1 MGPNL
6 HSQWSC
12 KCFPHVDKMPTLTY
26 NRANS
31 IFIMNVIIL
40 NIMHNTFNF
49 DIAVLFLQGIET
61 IETIASYDAVDEG
74 TYFVTVIA
82 MNPANDASQAV
93 CSDGVTIVTTKPS
106 VKNVVL
112 NGAKTD
118 PRLVV
123 DYNGTMWIIWT
134 DITRTI
140 VNSSNICKYVT
151 LEYKKV
157 FVFCFFMSP
166 PTLEGDILFLP
177 CSSVCLSITQFVSA
191 TPLKLLN
198 RIS

>member
-1 MGPNL
+1 
-6 HSQWSC
+6 
-12 KCFPHVDKMPTLTY
+12 
-26 NRANS
+26 
-31 IFIMNVIIL
+31 
-40 NIMHNTFNF
+40 
-49 DIAVLFLQGIET
+49 
-61 IETIASYDAVDEG
+61 
-74 TYFVTVIA
+74 

-123 DYNGTMWIIWT
+123 DNNGTMWIIWT

-151 LEYKKV
+151 LEYKKS
-157 FVFCFFMSP
+157 FC
-166 PTLEGDILFLP
+166 ILFFNVSPHFGGRHIVFALFVRL
-177 CSSVCLSITQFVSA
+177 SVRHTVCQRNSPETTEQNFM
-191 TPLKLLN
+191 KLG
-198 RIS
+198 R

>member
-1 MGPNL
+1 
-6 HSQWSC
+6 
-12 KCFPHVDKMPTLTY
+12 
-26 NRANS
+26 
-31 IFIMNVIIL
+31 
-40 NIMHNTFNF
+40 
-49 DIAVLFLQGIET
+49 
-61 IETIASYDAVDEG
+61 
-74 TYFVTVIA
+74 
-82 MNPANDASQAV
+82 MNPANDASRAV

-123 DYNGTMWIIWT
+123 DDNGTMWIIWT

-157 FVFCFFMSP
+157 VVSCFFNNNFVG
-166 PTLEGDILFLP
+166 LGDN
-177 CSSVCLSITQFVSA
+177 
-191 TPLKLLN
+191 KN
-198 RIS
+198 

>member
-1 MGPNL
+1 M
-6 HSQWSC
+6 
-12 KCFPHVDKMPTLTY
+12 
-26 NRANS
+26 
-31 IFIMNVIIL
+31 
-40 NIMHNTFNF
+40 
-49 DIAVLFLQGIET
+49 
-61 IETIASYDAVDEG
+61 ETIASYYAVDEG

-82 MNPANDASQAV
+82 MNPANDASRAV

-123 DYNGTMWIIWT
+123 DNNGTMWIIWT

-151 LEYKKV
+151 LEYKKKFLYLV
-157 FVFCFFMSP
+157 FLII
-166 PTLEGDILFLP
+166 TL
-177 CSSVCLSITQFVSA
+177 
-191 TPLKLLN
+191 
-198 RIS
+198 